1 MNVTKIGSF
10 EAIALLLIVSI
21 NHLLLNMPQTI
32 IDTCGSASLLNT
44 VYTTILAFIIAYLIL
59 FLLFKKI
66 SFLRY
71 FRRF

>member
-32 IDTCGSASLLNT
+32 IYNNFSLYNSIFNT
-44 VYTTILAFIIAYLIL
+44 LFTI
-59 FLLFKKI
+59 
-66 SFLRY
+66 
-71 FRRF
+71 

>member
-44 VYTTILAFIIAYLIL
+44 VYTTILAFIIASVSYTHLTL
-59 FLLFKKI
+59 PTNSLV
-66 SFLRY
+66 
-71 FRRF
+71 